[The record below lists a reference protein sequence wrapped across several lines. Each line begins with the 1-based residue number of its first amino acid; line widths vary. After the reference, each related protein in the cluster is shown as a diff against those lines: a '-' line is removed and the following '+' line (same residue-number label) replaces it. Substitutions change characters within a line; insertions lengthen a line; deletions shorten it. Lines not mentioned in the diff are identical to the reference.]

1 MSICTVCNTD
11 QRRTSRDTWY
21 WHNPEPT
28 KLYFLCSEEC
38 KEVYQMNPLAYEDR
52 VQPETVKCTQ
62 LSNITYRSR
71 LGYWQEHFWDKRLR

>member
-1 MSICTVCNTD
+1 
-11 QRRTSRDTWY
+11 
-21 WHNPEPT
+21 
-28 KLYFLCSEEC
+28 
-38 KEVYQMNPLAYEDR
+38 MNPLAYEDR